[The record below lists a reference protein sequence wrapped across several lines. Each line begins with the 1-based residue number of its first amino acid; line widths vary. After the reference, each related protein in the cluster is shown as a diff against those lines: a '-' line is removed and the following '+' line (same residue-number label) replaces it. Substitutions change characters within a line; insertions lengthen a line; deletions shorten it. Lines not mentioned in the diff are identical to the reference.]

1 MDGLLVQQNR
11 TIKGINTE
19 LSTAIGWKVNGKLLG
34 ANLTLSTTGKH
45 SVCTTPCLY
54 DCVMSFTW
62 ICCLLLELCS
72 MIPKTAW
79 SQGWLFKYVLWQNE
93 NWEIDSF
100 TTTVKKKRD
109 WQKIKQR
116 CHRYCVFNVCCKLQ
130 MATFQFPDGNGTL
143 AFAAVSSLT
152 LWTGYLLE
160 VKLIQ
165 TTVLP
170 HPDVFV

>member
-1 MDGLLVQQNR
+1 M
-11 TIKGINTE
+11 
-19 LSTAIGWKVNGKLLG
+19 NGKLLG

-54 DCVMSFTW
+54 DFVS
-62 ICCLLLELCS
+62 CLSLGS
-72 MIPKTAW
+72 VVHYW
-79 SQGWLFKYVLWQNE
+79 SCVLWYPRLPGHKVGYSNMFFDKMKTEKSIPSQLPY
-93 NWEIDSF
+93 
-100 TTTVKKKRD
+100 KKKRD

-152 LWTGYLLE
+152 LWAGYLLE